1 MYARLVAGDILLS
14 GVKSSTEIT
23 LTKAFK
29 FPSSDNP

>member
-14 GVKSSTEIT
+14 GVESSAEIT
-23 LTKAFK
+23 LTKALK